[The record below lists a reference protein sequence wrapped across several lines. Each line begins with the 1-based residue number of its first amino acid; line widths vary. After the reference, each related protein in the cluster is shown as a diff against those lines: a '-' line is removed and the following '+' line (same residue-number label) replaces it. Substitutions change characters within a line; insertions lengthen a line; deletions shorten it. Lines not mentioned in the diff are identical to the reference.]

1 MDGFGKKRAFI
12 ESVDVENG
20 IVVCN
25 TEDADSPG
33 LEYPGAIYGNINSNL
48 VSVPPIG
55 AEVLV
60 EQHGG
65 DFIITNVLSIPSKA
79 GMNEDAV
86 EKGAESQQSSAAF
99 VFDPRDGSDKVE
111 KFSIE
116 YTNTGY
122 KVTLD
127 VDEDVDILS
136 RGGDINLKSE
146 GGNINIVSTDQDI
159 SIRSGSGSVYIG
171 DESSSKKV
179 LTEDAVFEYE
189 DTDEDGNTST
199 KITSKVS
206 NEEATEVELE

>member
-1 MDGFGKKRAFI
+1 MDGFGKQRAFI
-12 ESVDVENG
+12 ESVDVKNG

-65 DFIITNVLSIPSKA
+65 DFIITNVLSIPSKT
-79 GMNEDAV
+79 GMDEDVV
-86 EKGAESQQSSAAF
+86 ERGAENQQSSAAF
-99 VFDPRDGSDKVE
+99 VFDPRDGSNKVE

-116 YTNTGY
+116 YTGTGY
-122 KVTLD
+122 EVTLD
-127 VDEDVDILS
+127 VDGDIDILS
-136 RGGDINLKSE
+136 KGGDVN
-146 GGNINIVSTDQDI
+146 
-159 SIRSGSGSVYIG
+159 IRSESGDIYIDKGGST
-171 DESSSKKV
+171 KKV

-189 DTDEDGNTST
+189 DTDGDGNTST
-199 KITSKVS
+199 KTTSKVS
-206 NEEATEVELE
+206 NGETTEVELE